1 MSATEAAG
9 SATALE
15 VHDLVS
21 GYGHVEALHGVS
33 LTASAGRAV
42 TVIGANGAGKT
53 TLMKTIAGLVPARR
67 GRVVVHGQDVTR
79 WSAERRVR
87 SGIMLVPE
95 GRHVF
100 AGLTVEENLMLGA
113 YARRKSAAVVRARR
127 ERALELFPK
136 LATRL
141 RQPAGTLS
149 GGEQQML
156 AISRALLGGPRLLL
170 LDEPSLGL
178 APRAVTEVVDALVT
192 LIGETDDSGDG
203 PTTIVL
209 VEQNA
214 HAAFAVAGH
223 GYLLDRGLVAASGRT
238 DDLKADPRVQ
248 ASYLGGA
255 V

>member
-1 MSATEAAG
+1 MTRP
-9 SATALE
+9 ALE
-15 VHDLVS
+15 VRDLVS

-33 LTASAGRAV
+33 LSVDAGTAV

-53 TLMKTIAGLVPARR
+53 TLMKTIAGLVPVRR
-67 GRVVVHGQDVTR
+67 GWVFVDGQDVSR

-87 SGIMLVPE
+87 AGVMLVPE

-100 AGLTVEENLMLGA
+100 PGLTVEENMTLGA
-113 YARRKSAAVVRARR
+113 YARRGSPAELRDRR
-127 ERALELFPK
+127 DRALDLFPR
-136 LATRL
+136 LAGRL

-156 AISRALLGGPRLLL
+156 AISRALLGAPRLML

-192 LIGETDDSGDG
+192 LIRGSGDG
-203 PTTIVL
+203 RTTIVL

-214 HAAFAVAGH
+214 HAAFEVANE
-223 GYLLDRGLVAASGRT
+223 GYLLDRGQVAAYGPT
-238 DDLKADPRVQ
+238 QELKADPRVQ
-248 ASYLGGA
+248 ASYLGGS

>member
-1 MSATEAAG
+1 MSAP
-9 SATALE
+9 ALE
-15 VHDLVS
+15 VRDLVS

-33 LTASAGRAV
+33 LHADVGDAV

-53 TLMKTIAGLVPARR
+53 TLMKTIAGLVPVRR
-67 GRVVVHGQDVTR
+67 GQVLVHGKDVSR

-87 SGIMLVPE
+87 DGIMLVPE

-100 AGLTVEENLMLGA
+100 AGLSVEENLTLGA
-113 YARRKSAAVVRARR
+113 YARRASPAVLRARR
-127 ERALELFPK
+127 ERALDLFPR
-136 LATRL
+136 LGSRL

-156 AISRALLGGPRLLL
+156 AISRALLGAPRLML

-192 LIGETDDSGDG
+192 LIGSSPDGDA
-203 PTTIVL
+203 TTIVL

-214 HAAFAVAGH
+214 HAAFAVASR
-223 GYLLDRGLVAASGRT
+223 GYLLDRGEVAADGPT
-238 DDLKADPRVQ
+238 EELKADPRVQ

>member
-1 MSATEAAG
+1 MSAA
-9 SATALE
+9 ALE
-15 VHDLVS
+15 VRDLVS

-33 LTASAGRAV
+33 LTADAGDAV

-53 TLMKTIAGLVPARR
+53 TLMKTIAGLVPVRS
-67 GRVVVHGQDVTR
+67 GQVLVDGTDVSR
-79 WSAERRVR
+79 WPAERRVR
-87 SGIMLVPE
+87 AGVMLVPE

-100 AGLTVEENLMLGA
+100 AGLTVEENMTLGA
-113 YARRKSAAVVRARR
+113 YARRGSPAVLRARR
-127 ERALELFPK
+127 ERALELFPR
-136 LATRL
+136 LADRL

-156 AISRALLGGPRLLL
+156 AISRALLGAPRLML

-178 APRAVTEVVDALVT
+178 APRAVTEVVDALRK
-192 LIGETDDSGDG
+192 LIGAVSSADDR
-203 PTTIVL
+203 TTIVL

-214 HAAFAVAGH
+214 HAAFAVAGR
-223 GYLLDRGLVAASGRT
+223 GYLLDRGEVAADGST
-238 DDLKADPRVQ
+238 EQLKGDPRVQ